1 MFRQDRTNPSTAVS
15 NWRGRHDTPRAWP
28 STAVSTWLNGGLF
41 GVTPNSF
48 EALES
53 YVFGSDAS
61 SVTFTSAGSSASPW
75 TEYQDL
81 MLISYARSAVA
92 GTGVSGLV
100 VRINAASSVYRI
112 QYMMGNVTTETAAW
126 ETNDGARMGATAR
139 AGWTAN
145 TFGGAR
151 AYLSDIN
158 SGKWKV
164 VTGMSGVADAS
175 RGDVAQI
182 TTIHENTAAI
192 TSLVILDSGGGNIL
206 TGSRFD
212 LYGLRSA

>member
-15 NWRGRHDTPRAWP
+15 NWRGRHDTPKAWP

-41 GVTPNSF
+41 GQPDSL

-53 YVFGSDAS
+53 SVFGSDAS

-81 MLISYARSAVA
+81 MIVSYARSAVA
-92 GTGVSGLV
+92 GTSAGGLT
-100 VRINAASSVYRI
+100 VRLNAASSTYRL
-112 QYMMGNVTTETAAW
+112 QYLYGNISTATASW
-126 ETNDGARMGATAR
+126 ESNDGARLGATAR

-158 SGKWKV
+158 SAKWKV

-175 RGDVAQI
+175 RGDVMQV
-182 TTIHENTAAI
+182 TTLWENTDAV
-192 TSLVILDSGGGNIL
+192 TSIVILDAGGGNIL

-212 LYGLRSA
+212 LYGLRAT

>member
-1 MFRQDRTNPSTAVS
+1 
-15 NWRGRHDTPRAWP
+15 
-28 STAVSTWLNGGLF
+28 
-41 GVTPNSF
+41 
-48 EALES
+48 
-53 YVFGSDAS
+53 
-61 SVTFTSAGSSASPW
+61 
-75 TEYQDL
+75 

-126 ETNDGARMGATAR
+126 ETNDGARMGLTPR

-145 TFGGAR
+145 TFSGAR

>member
-1 MFRQDRTNPSTAVS
+1 MFAPALLGAVANQGGAIPEAFVALQST
-15 NWRGRHDTPRAWP
+15 
-28 STAVSTWLNGGLF
+28 
-41 GVTPNSF
+41 
-48 EALES
+48 
-53 YVFGSDAS
+53 VFGSDAA
-61 SVTFTSAGSSASPW
+61 SVTFTSAGSAEAW
-75 TEYQDL
+75 TKFQDL

-92 GTGVSGLV
+92 GTSPGGITI
-100 VRINAASSVYRI
+100 RINAASSVYRL
-112 QYMMGNVTTETAAW
+112 QYMIGNATTETAAW

-175 RGDVAQI
+175 RGDVEQV

-192 TSLVILDSGGGNIL
+192 TSLLIMDAGGGNIL

-212 LYGLRSA
+212 LYGVRA